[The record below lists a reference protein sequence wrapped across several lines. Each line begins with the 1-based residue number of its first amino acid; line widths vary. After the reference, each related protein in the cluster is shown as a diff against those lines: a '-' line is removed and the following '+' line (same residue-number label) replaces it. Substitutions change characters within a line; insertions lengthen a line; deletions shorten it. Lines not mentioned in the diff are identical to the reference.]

1 MNPILNV
8 ANSRNL
14 LIGAGAYY
22 LAGWLTFALAL
33 GFDKLIQGIIYS
45 GNFEG
50 AVVMPLVLNLPK
62 ALMAVAA
69 GAAVVRLVESDRPVV
84 WVIFPVLLYAVLG
97 FLGYHWARPPL
108 LLDRVEQTVGALFPA
123 VACVFG
129 GIMAA
134 RQRTKLNG
142 I

>member
-1 MNPILNV
+1 M
-8 ANSRNL
+8 
-14 LIGAGAYY
+14 
-22 LAGWLTFALAL
+22 AL